1 MTGPHPTLPSSASR
15 LRRLVRGPESQPAW
29 TRPTLW
35 AVVAL
40 AAVLYLWDLAVSGWA
55 NAYYSAAAQAAS
67 QSWSAFF
74 FGSFDASNFITVDK
88 PPAAI
93 WLMGLSVRL
102 FGLSS
107 WSILVPE
114 ALCGVSSVI
123 VLYLAVRRSFGAPAG
138 VIAALVL
145 ALTPVAVAMFRYD
158 NPDALLT
165 LLLVAAAWAVVKA
178 IEGGRTRWLL
188 LAAVLVGLAFDTKY
202 LQGLMVVPA
211 FALAFAVAA
220 PGPWRER
227 AFQLLAAGTTL
238 VFAAG
243 WWVAIVELIP
253 AADRPFIGGSTRN
266 SVLDLIVGY
275 DGLGRLFGAQG
286 PGGGRA
292 FGGFGGGPGGPGFG
306 GVSGPLRMFNEE
318 WAGQIAWLLP
328 AATVAAIGGIV
339 ERWRAPRTDGAR
351 AGFLLWGAW
360 LATHVAVFSLSS
372 GIIHPYYAV
381 VMAPAIAA
389 LVGGGL
395 AEWHRAR
402 ARRVSADI
410 VLAATVV
417 GTAVLAW
424 VLLART
430 PDFLPGL
437 GAAVLALSV
446 AGAALILAGTI
457 FVLVG
462 RGIRHGRTVALG
474 GAALAL
480 VAVLAGPAA
489 YAIDATTVAYA
500 GGDPSAGPG
509 AASGNGRVFGRRPI
523 ASLAGAPGAT
533 AESVDAPLVSYLLE
547 HRGSARW
554 IVAAQSANGAAS
566 IQLATGAPVM
576 AMGGFSGTDT
586 APTADELATYVA
598 SGALRHV
605 YLGGRGGP
613 GGGGPQGGVPLGGFP
628 PIVAPNGGIPGFG
641 AGGPGGFPTSG
652 ATGGSAAV
660 GIGGMADRLA
670 WVMANCSPVDYGGGS
685 GALYDCAAGMSGG

>member
-1 MTGPHPTLPSSASR
+1 
-15 LRRLVRGPESQPAW
+15 
-29 TRPTLW
+29 
-35 AVVAL
+35 VVAL
-40 AAVLYLWDLAVSGWA
+40 AAVLNLWDLAVSGWA

-74 FGSFDASNFITVDK
+74 FGSFDASGFITVDK

-93 WLMGLSVRL
+93 WLMGMSVRL

-114 ALCGVSSVI
+114 ALCGVASVV
-123 VLYLAVRRSFGAPAG
+123 VLYLAVRRSFSAPAG

-165 LLLVAAAWAVVKA
+165 LLLVSAAWAVVKA
-178 IEGGRTRWLL
+178 IEGGRMRWLL

-202 LQGLMVVPA
+202 LQAFVVLPA
-211 FALAFAVAA
+211 FVLAFAVAA

-227 AFQLLAAGTTL
+227 AYQLLAAGTTL

-243 WWVAIVELIP
+243 WWVAVVELIP

-275 DGLGRLFGAQG
+275 DGLGRIFGAQG
-286 PGGGRA
+286 PGGFRA
-292 FGGFGGGPGGPGFG
+292 PGGFGGGPGGPGFG
-306 GVSGPLRMFNEE
+306 GVSGPLRLFNEE
-318 WAGQIAWLLP
+318 WGGQIAWLLP
-328 AATVAAIGGIV
+328 AAAVAAVGGIAA
-339 ERWRAPRTDGAR
+339 RWRAPRTDAAR
-351 AGFLLWGAW
+351 AGFLLWGGW

-381 VMAPAIAA
+381 VIAPAIAA

-402 ARRVSADI
+402 GGRLVADI
-410 VLAATVV
+410 VLAATTI

-437 GAAVLALSV
+437 GVVVLALAFLAAVL
-446 AGAALILAGTI
+446 
-457 FVLVG
+457 VLVG
-462 RGIRHGRTVALG
+462 GAFPHGRVVALG
-474 GAALAL
+474 GGVLAL

-489 YAIDATTVAYA
+489 YAIDSATVAYA
-500 GGDPSAGPG
+500 GGDPSAGPA
-509 AASGNGRVFGRRPI
+509 AASDGGLFGRRPI
-523 ASLAGAPGAT
+523 ASLGGAPGAT
-533 AESVDAPLVSYLLE
+533 AEAVDLPLVSYLLA

-576 AMGGFSGTDT
+576 AMGGFSGGDP
-586 APTADELATYVA
+586 APTADELAGYVA
-598 SGALRHV
+598 SGELRYV
-605 YLGGRGGP
+605 FVGGRSGGPAGIPGGAAAP
-613 GGGGPQGGVPLGGFP
+613 GGGIRGGAA
-628 PIVAPNGGIPGFG
+628 APGGGIPGG
-641 AGGPGGFPTSG
+641 AAAPGGGFPGGQGFGS
-652 ATGGSAAV
+652 TG
-660 GIGGMADRLA
+660 DRLS
-670 WVMANCSPVDYGGGS
+670 WVTTNCTQVDFGGGS
-685 GALYDCAAGMSGG
+685 GLYDCAPGG